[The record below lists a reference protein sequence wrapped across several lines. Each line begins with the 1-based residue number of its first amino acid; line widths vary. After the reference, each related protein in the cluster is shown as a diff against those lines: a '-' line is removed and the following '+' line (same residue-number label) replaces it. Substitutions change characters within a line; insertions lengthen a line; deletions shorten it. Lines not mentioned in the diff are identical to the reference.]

1 MKMYDIERIGKIIS
15 DIERYFRDL
24 ELDRLSRN
32 YPTTNR
38 NYTIVQKSKKRF
50 LSNSMHIYS
59 RIFLKLQKYH
69 LEECVS

>member
-59 RIFLKLQKYH
+59 QTFLKLQKYH